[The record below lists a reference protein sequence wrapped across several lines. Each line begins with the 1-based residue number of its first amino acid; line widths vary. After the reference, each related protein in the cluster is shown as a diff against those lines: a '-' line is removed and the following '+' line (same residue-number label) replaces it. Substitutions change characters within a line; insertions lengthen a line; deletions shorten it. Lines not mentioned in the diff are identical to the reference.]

1 VSWAASE
8 TQQAAIQADKQ
19 MDRKRKGPTA
29 QKGRGIFFLEL
40 EYWNLMKVRFL
51 NFAKYSCILMM

>member
-29 QKGRGIFFLEL
+29 QKGRGIFFLES

-51 NFAKYSCILMM
+51 NYTK